1 MKPPPRLVQ
10 LEARYATLRQ
20 QLAGIGYLSHG
31 SVYRRPVGRAGARFT
46 WSSKAQGKTVSLAL
60 SEAQADWLDEA
71 IAEHR
76 KLKKL
81 LTEMRR
87 LSRKIM
93 RARFPDTERRTRL
106 NKKVLRL
113 I

>member
-1 MKPPPRLVQ
+1 MGVAPSLSPSNACARLRHQNPR
-10 LEARYATLRQ
+10 
-20 QLAGIGYLSHG
+20 
-31 SVYRRPVGRAGARFT
+31 PDPFGALL
-46 WSSKAQGKTVSLAL
+46 VSLAL
-60 SEAQADWLDEA
+60 SAEQADWLENA
-71 IAEHR
+71 VAEHHR
-76 KLKKL
+76 IKKL

-93 RARFPDTERRTRL
+93 RARFPDVERRSPL